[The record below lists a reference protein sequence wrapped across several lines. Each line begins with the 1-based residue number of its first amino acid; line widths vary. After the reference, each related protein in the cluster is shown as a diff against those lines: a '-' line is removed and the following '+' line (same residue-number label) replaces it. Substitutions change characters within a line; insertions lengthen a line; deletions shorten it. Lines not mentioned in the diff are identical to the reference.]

1 MKFPY
6 AVKYNGV
13 IYPAN
18 AEIAEPKPT
27 KKEENAVK
35 AEKPTK
41 SKSSVKGDK

>member
-18 AEIAEPKPT
+18 AEIKEVKPL
-27 KKEENAVK
+27 KKEAPKE
-35 AEKPTK
+35 TK
-41 SKSSVKGDK
+41 RNSAKKGDK